1 MPHCRTDIGRNASL
15 LRGGAYILKGS
26 HWREALPMK
35 SLMPLKT
42 KVVLLAVVPLVVS
55 LVLIALVVR
64 QQEVNLASREKQLV
78 ESAYMTAK
86 ETELKHYVE
95 LALSV
100 LQPLYETGRNDAQTQ
115 GEAMRLLA
123 TLDYGADGY
132 FFLYDMSGKNLMHAR
147 QKELVGQ
154 NLWDMQDPTGLYVI
168 RELIAKSRA
177 GGGFVRYM
185 WRKPS
190 SAQVAPK
197 LGYVVALER
206 WGWMLGTGLYLDDI
220 EATMAELDGQVKQS
234 IEQTMLLI
242 AGIAVFGIALIG
254 GCGVILNLSEHKI
267 AYGKLQ
273 LLTRQVVQ
281 SQEDERAHLSRE
293 LHDGTSQTLVSIKL
307 LVESAIEQLQV
318 QSDAAPPRP
327 LTKALVRLNDALTEI
342 RRISHRL
349 RPALLDTLGLGAA
362 LRHLGEEFGEH
373 SGVVFS
379 FAVQGEE
386 IELPDDVKT
395 VFFRLAQEALTNIEK
410 HAQATRVDM
419 RVCFGPTDLVL
430 EVRDDGQGFDLASVQ
445 QHPSRGIGLR
455 NMRERM
461 QSIGGRCVITSR
473 PRRTAVRATAPLA
486 VLEKLKQREVA

>member
-1 MPHCRTDIGRNASL
+1 
-15 LRGGAYILKGS
+15 
-26 HWREALPMK
+26 MK
-35 SLMPLKT
+35 PLMPLKT
-42 KVVLLAVVPLVVS
+42 KVLLLAVVPLIAS

-64 QQEVNLASREKQLV
+64 QQEVNLAAREKHLV
-78 ESAYMTAK
+78 ESAYMKAK
-86 ETELKHYVE
+86 ETELRNYVE

-100 LQPLYETGRNDAQTQ
+100 LQPLYDSRRDDPQTQ
-115 GEAMRLLA
+115 AEAMRLLA
-123 TLDYGADGY
+123 SLDYGADGY

-154 NLWDMQDPTGLYVI
+154 NLWNMQDPTGLYVI

-190 SAQVAPK
+190 SGQIAPK

-220 EATMAELDGQVKQS
+220 EATMAELDGQVKLS
-234 IEQTMLLI
+234 IEQTMLMI
-242 AGIAVFGIALIG
+242 AGIAVFGVALIG

-307 LVESAIEQLQV
+307 LVESAIEQLQANR
-318 QSDAAPPRP
+318 DEAPPRP
-327 LTKALVRLNDALTEI
+327 LTKALVRLNDALTEV

-379 FAVQGEE
+379 FATEGEE

-419 RVCFGPTDLVL
+419 RMCFGPADVVL

-473 PRRTAVRATAPLA
+473 PRRTVVRASAPLA
-486 VLEKLKQREVA
+486 MLEKLKQPEVA